1 MLPLLIDHVGATSI
15 RIHWS
20 APSVVEFPISH
31 YLVNA
36 SSLHSVNSVATTELN
51 TATNI
56 TSFNVTGLLPGTTY
70 ELGIEPLINVYA
82 KDTLVRGSPPV
93 WM

>member
-1 MLPLLIDHVGATSI
+1 M
-15 RIHWS
+15 
-20 APSVVEFPISH
+20 VEFPISH

-70 ELGIEPLINVYA
+70 VLTVVAVSQGGNVVA
-82 KDTLVRGSPPV
+82 KGLASDSLTATTTVTGTQ
-93 WM
+93 